1 MLAGLQWVLIN
12 STNKDDTLFNSILF
26 LDNLYIIYICYI
38 INVCRRDHPC
48 KILNLLDGFI
58 FKISH
63 RCFPPA
69 HVHGGF
75 GKPNILST
83 GTRHWIWSSI
93 ESRDTELYSWIP
105 QVMLLASFVFKVCRF
120 LQDYGF
126 AGWGGLLDRGLFSGA
141 WENIIPTFSPSIF
154 LGNSTVQLSRMRQW
168 AFHAWQVRARFRILS

>member
-1 MLAGLQWVLIN
+1 MCVEEI
-12 STNKDDTLFNSILF
+12 ILVKF
-26 LDNLYIIYICYI
+26 WTYWTASYSKSVTDVFHCHMCTG
-38 INVCRRDHPC
+38 V
-48 KILNLLDGFI
+48 
-58 FKISH
+58 
-63 RCFPPA
+63 
-69 HVHGGF
+69 F

-105 QVMLLASFVFKVCRF
+105 QVMLLTSFVFKVCRF

-141 WENIIPTFSPSIF
+141 WENIIPTFSPSNF
-154 LGNSTVQLSRMRQW
+154 FGNSTVQLSRMRQW